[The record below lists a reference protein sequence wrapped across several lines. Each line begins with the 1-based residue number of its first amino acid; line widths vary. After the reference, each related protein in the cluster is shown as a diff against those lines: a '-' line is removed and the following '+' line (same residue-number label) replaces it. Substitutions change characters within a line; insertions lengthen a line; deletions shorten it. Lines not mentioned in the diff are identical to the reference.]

1 MKYKFKFYAP
11 LFIPLKIKKNIQ
23 QVGLENIIV
32 SQIVNIEIW
41 LVVVVNSS
49 SKPNLSKYITKEI
62 DKSTTT
68 KQS

>member
-1 MKYKFKFYAP
+1 MECKFKLYVP

-41 LVVVVNSS
+41 LVVVVNSL
-49 SKPNLSKYITKEI
+49 SKPNLSKYITKEK